1 MTRRRRDGMPGGQ
14 AERSGSR
21 RGPTPR
27 LRARRHVAF
36 AAHRGR
42 AIERQWLDNKC
53 SQEIL
58 KLKMSE
64 YNFVFTSAISEF
76 LYFDFFLLLI
86 F

>member
-1 MTRRRRDGMPGGQ
+1 M
-14 AERSGSR
+14 
-21 RGPTPR
+21 
-27 LRARRHVAF
+27 
-36 AAHRGR
+36 
-42 AIERQWLDNKC
+42 ERQWLDNRC